1 MRKSVTQRTTKATTI
16 ARIRR
21 LIFILV
27 DSSRDFLATLQGN
40 PLLPSRGHDLR
51 VRPPVDRYLLIVSAL
66 CFFAAI
72 VRTVLSLRART
83 FQPSRFSFLA
93 IGLGFIFQTAF
104 LSIRG
109 HVLGRCPLT
118 NLFEVFIFLAWSIAL
133 IYMLVGPA
141 YRLSLMGAFTAP
153 LVFLLQAFALIA
165 RIDNFRPA
173 RLPANPWLEFHA
185 SFSLISYGAFALA
198 CIAGVMYLVQ
208 ERQLKTHQLHSIF
221 YHLPPLTDLFAAI
234 TRLLWLGFALYT
246 LGIVSGFFTGH
257 PLPRVQVGAAVG
269 VWLLYAAILQGR
281 HLRWLAPKRVA
292 ALCLIGFSAALTLLW
307 GITFT
312 AEMHP
317 IP

>member
-1 MRKSVTQRTTKATTI
+1 MRCCKKTPDCQAWAT
-16 ARIRR
+16 
-21 LIFILV
+21 ILE
-27 DSSRDFLATLQGN
+27 LA
-40 PLLPSRGHDLR
+40 LL
-51 VRPPVDRYLLIVSAL
+51 VDRYLLIISTL

-109 HVLGRCPLT
+109 HALGRCPLT
-118 NLFEVFIFLAWSIAL
+118 NLFEVFIFLAWSVAL

-153 LVFLLQAFALIA
+153 LVVLLQGFALLA
-165 RIDNFRPA
+165 PIDIRHPVKVPA
-173 RLPANPWLEFHA
+173 APWLEFHA
-185 SFSLISYGAFALA
+185 SISLVAYGAFALA

-208 ERQLKTHQLHSIF
+208 ERQLKTHRLHSIF

-234 TRLLWLGFALYT
+234 TRLIWWGFALYT
-246 LGIVSGFFTGH
+246 LGLVSGFFTGH
-257 PLPRVQVGAAVG
+257 PLPRVQVVAAIV

-281 HLRWLAPKRVA
+281 HFHRLAPKRVA
-292 ALCLIGFSAALTLLW
+292 ALCIAGFGAALTLLW
-307 GITFT
+307 GITFS
-312 AEMHP
+312 AQAHSLP
-317 IP
+317 

>member
-1 MRKSVTQRTTKATTI
+1 MRCCKKTPDCQAGAT
-16 ARIRR
+16 
-21 LIFILV
+21 ILE
-27 DSSRDFLATLQGN
+27 LG
-40 PLLPSRGHDLR
+40 LL
-51 VRPPVDRYLLIVSAL
+51 VDRYLLIVSTF

-72 VRTVLSLRART
+72 VRTILSLRARV
-83 FQPSRFSFLA
+83 FQPGRFSFLA

-109 HVLGRCPLT
+109 HELHRCPLT

-165 RIDNFRPA
+165 PIDVRHA
-173 RLPANPWLEFHA
+173 SKAPANSWLEFHA
-185 SFSLISYGAFALA
+185 STSIIAYGAFGLA

-208 ERQLKTHQLHSIF
+208 ERQLKTHHLHSIF

-234 TRLLWLGFALYT
+234 TRLLWWGFVLYT
-246 LGIVSGFFTGH
+246 LGVVSGFFTGG
-257 PLPRVQVGAAVG
+257 PLPRVQLVAAVG

-281 HLRWLAPKRVA
+281 HLRRLAPKRVA
-292 ALCLIGFSAALTLLW
+292 VLCILGFTAALTLLW
-307 GITFT
+307 GITFSAQT
-312 AEMHP
+312 HSMP
-317 IP
+317 